1 MTIGPSKRAWSGP
14 LWVEGVVAFTS
25 VTPKQEMGS
34 CRVRHEAIVFA
45 DQAGN
50 EGREIGPL
58 LERTAGADQP
68 ASAIERAGLEL
79 APKQPVTLVGPGQP
93 QRVGLLA
100 GEAEPRL

>member
-1 MTIGPSKRAWSGP
+1 M
-14 LWVEGVVAFTS
+14 VEGVVAFTS
-25 VTPKQEMGS
+25 VTPQQEMGS

-50 EGREIGPL
+50 QGRKIGSL

-79 APKQPVTLVGPGQP
+79 TPKQTVALVRPGSHSALVFSLEKP
-93 QRVGLLA
+93 NR
-100 GEAEPRL
+100 E